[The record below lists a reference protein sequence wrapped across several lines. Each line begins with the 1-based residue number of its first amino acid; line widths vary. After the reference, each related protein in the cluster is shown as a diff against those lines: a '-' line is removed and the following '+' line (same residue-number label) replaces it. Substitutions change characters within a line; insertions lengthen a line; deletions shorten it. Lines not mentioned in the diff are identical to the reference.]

1 MGLGRPCDTRWGSHY
16 KTVNHVISMYPAI
29 RRVLIKIGKEY
40 TTAEAQAAMTMLTS
54 FRSFEFV
61 FMAHL
66 MQEIF
71 GYTDDLSRALQK
83 KDQDIVNAMELVDL
97 TKFHLR
103 CLREDS
109 GWTGFLEKVTSF
121 CIKHKIKVADMEGP
135 YYPVGR
141 PKRGF
146 YNGAINY
153 HRYHVDM
160 FVSIIDRQ
168 LRELNDRFD
177 EVNTELL
184 SCMAAFSPL
193 DLFAAYDQEKLV
205 TLATKFYPKDFTTDE
220 LSKLPYQLTMY
231 ISHVRRDE
239 RFKNLK
245 NLCELSVMLVST
257 KRYEQYYVV
266 YKLLKLVLILHV
278 ATASVERVFSTMN
291 YVKNKQRNKMGD
303 EYLNNCLVTFIEREF
318 FSQVKDDII
327 N

>member
-1 MGLGRPCDTRWGSHY
+1 
-16 KTVNHVISMYPAI
+16 MYPAI
-29 RRVLIKIGKEY
+29 RRVLTKIGKEY
-40 TTAEAQAAMTMLTS
+40 TTAEAQSAMTMLTS

-71 GYTDDLSRALQK
+71 GYTEDLNRALQK

-97 TKFHLR
+97 TKFHLQ
-103 CLREDS
+103 CLREDG
-109 GWTGFLEKVTSF
+109 GWTSFLEKVTSF
-121 CIKHKIKVADMEGP
+121 CIKHRIKVADMKGP

-146 YNGAINY
+146 YNGAMNY

-193 DLFAAYDQEKLV
+193 NLFAAYDQEKLV
-205 TLATKFYPKDFTTDE
+205 RLATKFYPKDFTTDE
-220 LSKLPYQLTMY
+220 LTKLPYQLNMY
-231 ISHVRRDE
+231 ISHVRIDE

-245 NLCELSVMLVST
+245 NLCELSVTLVST
-257 KRYEQYYVV
+257 TRAEQYYVV
-266 YKLLKLVLILHV
+266 YKLLKLVLILPV

-291 YVKNKQRNKMGD
+291 YVKNKQRNRMGD

-318 FSQVKDDII
+318 FSQVKDDDII
-327 N
+327 NEFQKGYRRVTW